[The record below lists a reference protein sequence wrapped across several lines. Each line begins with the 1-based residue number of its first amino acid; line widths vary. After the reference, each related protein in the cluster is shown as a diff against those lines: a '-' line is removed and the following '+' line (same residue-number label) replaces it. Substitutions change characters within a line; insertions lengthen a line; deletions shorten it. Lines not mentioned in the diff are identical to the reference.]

1 MGRKEAQAEAQALK
15 QNKARALDA
24 LLDSAT
30 ITEAAEKAGIS
41 RKTLY
46 SYMREDVEFARAYKA
61 AQERLTL
68 ERMATVEA
76 DRQRATA
83 TIFSLMDDK
92 TQPGAVRLKAA
103 QTILE
108 AATAAQQQAAAIAS
122 RNVSANSDPFDI
134 FGRGD

>member
-1 MGRKEAQAEAQALK
+1 MARENEVLR

-30 ITEAAEKAGIS
+30 FTEAAEKAGIS

-46 SYMREDVEFARAYKA
+46 SYMRDDLEFARAFKA

-68 ERMATVEA
+68 ERISAIEA
-76 DRQRATA
+76 ERKRATDI
-83 TIFSLMDDK
+83 IFAIMDDA

-108 AATAAQQQAAAIAS
+108 AATTAQAQAAAIIE
-122 RNVSANSDPFDI
+122 RNVTANGNPFDL
-134 FGRGD
+134 FGRTD